1 MKNKF
6 KVILY
11 YLLITFNTFV
21 FAVEK
26 NDANILKI
34 GVLTPMSGEMKNLGE
49 ELLYAINLAL
59 HDINNK
65 NIKIYPKDSGSN
77 REVLIKSCEEFEKEG
92 IKIIIGL
99 FDSKYS
105 NEIYKFKNLTFVS
118 LSNIDSSI
126 KENILMVGINL
137 ESQLL
142 AIKKFIKNQKKN
154 KTVILFPKNEY
165 SKHVEKNIKLID
177 FSNSRVFKYYKDP
190 KILTRQIEKLTNYK
204 QRKKNLESRIKK
216 LEKSEEPKDLRELTK
231 LKQRYTLG
239 KINFDSIVIIDF
251 GDSLKSVLT
260 SLAYTDVS
268 EKDVLIIT
276 GNQWFDS
283 TILEESSIKSFYF
296 PSVNLKNFKKFNEN
310 FNQSYGYKPN
320 EITILAYDSIGLIYY
335 IWSKKG
341 KIDSVNSFVFKNE
354 IKGKIGKFKISED
367 KVLQKL
373 NIYKLEEGNF
383 IKNNL

>member
-177 FSNSRVFKYYKDP
+177 FSNSRVFKYDKDP